1 MGHLDPPPGPESPL
15 SSGPRGRGTH
25 AVRGSRIRRPSTVR
39 ARFLSVL
46 AVPVVALL
54 ALWGS
59 ATVTAVQD
67 AVAARQTQR
76 VEDELRAPLYGVVRA
91 LQEERRAAVAYLAGP
106 TPARKDTFGARTK
119 ETEKAAGRLRQD
131 GRRAVAEAAELPART
146 ADRLTDLT
154 TALDALPRHRRLT
167 TERSVTWQQAYGP
180 YTAAVA
186 SAFAFNGALSG
197 PAGGTRLVG
206 ELSHTRELLAQE
218 DAVLTAADL
227 AGTLDKDRQRSFT
240 GTVAARRLMERIAT
254 EDLPASVD
262 ESWRTLATGRAHAD
276 IHAMENAVIAAT
288 PGRGAAQAAPGAR
301 WRPSY
306 EDARRGLHG
315 IEKKL
320 AAEAARRSDP
330 LFGVSPSAA
339 AAVGLG
345 GVALALSL
353 VVAVRIGRG
362 LVREL
367 TALRDGA
374 LGIAEALREAGAGRQ
389 ADTPTAPEKPPAADE
404 ISQVR
409 AALDTVHRAALEAV
423 VERAGPAD
431 DISGVCVNLARR
443 SQVLLHRQLA
453 LLDSME
459 HRSQDPAELGDLF
472 RLDHLTTR
480 MRRHAESLLILSG
493 AAPGR
498 AWRSPVPLTDVV
510 RAAVSETEDY
520 ARIEVRRLPAGTIPG
535 GAVAELTHLL
545 AELIE
550 NAAQFSP
557 PHTKV
562 RVQGEQVGTGHVLEI
577 EDRGLGMEEAARD
590 EANRRIEQAASLDPC
605 DGDRLGLFVVSRLAA
620 LHGVRVV
627 LRASPYGGTTAVV
640 LLPNTLVHEATP
652 PLRSAPAGPPR
663 DAPLERVRAHL
674 ERRADRA
681 LEPPADAAMT
691 TSPDSAAPPDDLDGL
706 PRRIRQR
713 SLAVQLREPSPPVAD
728 RPPDAEPALLPEQ
741 TRTRMTAY
749 RLGWDRGSTNGES

>member
-1 MGHLDPPPGPESPL
+1 M
-15 SSGPRGRGTH
+15 
-25 AVRGSRIRRPSTVR
+25 R
-39 ARFLSVL
+39 ARFLCVL

-54 ALWGS
+54 VLWGS
-59 ATVTAVQD
+59 ATVTALQD
-67 AVAARQTQR
+67 AAAARQAQR
-76 VEDELRAPLYGVVRA
+76 IEDEVRAPVYEVVRA
-91 LQEERRAAVAYLAGP
+91 LQEERRAAVAYLTDP
-106 TPARKDTFGARTK
+106 TQARKDTFGARTR
-119 ETEKAAGRLRQD
+119 ETERATSRLRQG
-131 GRRAVAEAAELPART
+131 GRRTVAEAAGFPART

-154 TALDALPRHRRLT
+154 TALDALPEQRRLT
-167 TERSVTWQQAYGP
+167 TERSLTWQQAYGP
-180 YTAAVA
+180 YTAAIA
-186 SAFAFNGALSG
+186 SAFTLNGALSG
-197 PAGGTRLVG
+197 PADGTRHVG
-206 ELSHTRELLAQE
+206 EWGLVRELLAQE

-227 AGTLDKDRQRSFT
+227 TGTLDKDRQRSFT

-254 EDLPASVD
+254 EDLPATLD
-262 ESWRTLATGRAHAD
+262 AAWRTLATGRAHAD
-276 IHAMENAVIAAT
+276 VRAMEHAVSAAA

-306 EDARRGLHG
+306 EHLRRGLHG
-315 IEKKL
+315 IEKEL
-320 AAEAARRSDP
+320 AAEAARRPGP
-330 LFGVSPSAA
+330 LVYGVSQSAA

-345 GVALALSL
+345 FVALVLSSAVAL
-353 VVAVRIGRG
+353 RIARG
-362 LVREL
+362 LIREL

-374 LGIAEALREAGAGRQ
+374 LGITEALREAGAGRQ
-389 ADTPTAPEKPPAADE
+389 ADTPTAPETPPAEDE
-404 ISQVR
+404 IAQVR
-409 AALDTVHRAALEAV
+409 AALDSVHRATLDAV
-423 VERAGPAD
+423 VERAEPAD
-431 DISGVCVNLARR
+431 GISGVCVNLARR
-443 SQVLLHRQLA
+443 SQILLHRQLA

-459 HRSQDPAELGDLF
+459 RRSQDPAELGDLF
-472 RLDHLTTR
+472 RLDHLTTL

-493 AAPGR
+493 AAAGR

-510 RAAVSETEDY
+510 RAAASETEDF
-520 ARIEVRRLPAGTIPG
+520 ARIEVRRLPAGAIPG
-535 GAVAELTHLL
+535 SAVAELTHLL

-590 EANRRIEQAASLDPC
+590 EANRRMEQAGSPDPS

-620 LHGVRVV
+620 RHGVRVV

-640 LLPNTLVHEATP
+640 LLPNALVHEATP
-652 PLRSAPAGPPR
+652 PLRSAPADPPR

-674 ERRADRA
+674 ERRTGRA

-691 TSPDSAAPPDDLDGL
+691 ASPDGVAPPDDPDEL

-713 SLAVQLREPSPPVAD
+713 SLAVQLREPSPAAAD
-728 RPPDAEPALLPEQ
+728 TSPEAEPTLVPEE

-749 RLGWDRGSTNGES
+749 RHGWVRGSTDGEP